1 MTRNIRPLRG
11 RTAAALLVTL
21 GLMAGTVSA
30 DVASLQTAW
39 AEAMYQLGDDARQ
52 DAMADLAE
60 RARSEAEA
68 HPEDAGILI
77 WNGIIL
83 SSYAG
88 EKGGLG
94 ALGLVKEARRSL
106 EQALEL
112 DPGALQGSA
121 HTSLGS
127 LYYKVPGWPLGFG
140 SDREARKHL
149 NAALSLN
156 PTGIDPNYF
165 MGEFLF
171 EQGEYDAARRH
182 LETALAAP
190 NRPGRELADQGRR
203 DEIRALLA
211 RIEAEA
217 S

>member
-1 MTRNIRPLRG
+1 M
-11 RTAAALLVTL
+11 LVTL
-21 GLMAGTVSA
+21 GLVTGSVTA

-39 AEAMYQLGDDARQ
+39 ARAMYQVDDDARQ

-60 RARSEAEA
+60 RARTEAEA
-68 HPEDAGILI
+68 HPEDPGVLI

-106 EQALEL
+106 EHSLEL
-112 DPGALQGSA
+112 DPAALQGSA

-140 SDREARKHL
+140 SDKEARKHL
-149 NAALSLN
+149 RAALNLN

-165 MGEFLF
+165 MGEFLV
-171 EQGEYDAARRH
+171 EQGESEAARRH

-190 NRPGRELADQGRR
+190 DRPGRELADQGRR
-203 DEIRALLA
+203 VEIRNLLA
-211 RIEAEA
+211 RIDDETR
-217 S
+217 

>member
-1 MTRNIRPLRG
+1 MTRHTPPRPR
-11 RTAAALLVTL
+11 RTAAALLMTL

-52 DAMADLAE
+52 DAMADLAD
-60 RARSEAEA
+60 RARREADA
-68 HPEDAGILI
+68 HPDDPGLLI

-106 EQALEL
+106 ERALEI

-140 SDREARKHL
+140 SDKEARRHL

-156 PTGIDPNYF
+156 PAGIDPNYF

-182 LETALAAP
+182 LTTALAAP
-190 NRPGRELADQGRR
+190 DRPGREVADQGRR
-203 DEIRALLA
+203 QEIRALLA
-211 RIEAEA
+211 RIDAA
-217 S
+217 TG

>member
-1 MTRNIRPLRG
+1 MTRTRRPLPG
-11 RTAAALLVTL
+11 LTTAALLLTF
-21 GLMAGTVSA
+21 GLMAGSASA

-39 AEAMYQLGDDARQ
+39 AEAMYQLGEDARR

-60 RARSEAEA
+60 RARSEADA
-68 HPEDAGILI
+68 HPEDPGILI

-106 EQALEL
+106 EQALKI

-140 SDREARKHL
+140 SDKEARKHL

-171 EQGEYDAARRH
+171 EQDEYDAARRH

-203 DEIRALLA
+203 QEIRALLA
-211 RIEAEA
+211 RIEQERG
-217 S
+217 

>member
-1 MTRNIRPLRG
+1 MTHHISRRLRCG
-11 RTAAALLVTL
+11 PAMLLLTLLV
-21 GLMAGTVSA
+21 AGGHAAA
-30 DVASLQTAW
+30 DVASLQSTW
-39 AEAMYQLGDDARQ
+39 ARAMYELAGDARQ
-52 DAMADLAE
+52 DAMAELTE
-60 RARSEAEA
+60 QSRSEAEA
-68 HPEDAGILI
+68 HPDDPATLI

-106 EQALEL
+106 EHALEI

-140 SDREARKHL
+140 NDKEARRHL
-149 NAALSLN
+149 LAALNLN

-165 MGEFLF
+165 MGEFLM
-171 EQGEYDAARRH
+171 EQGEYAAARRH

-190 NRPGRELADQGRR
+190 DRPQRALADQGRR
-203 DEIRALLA
+203 QEIRALLA
-211 RIEAEA
+211 RLDEQ
-217 S
+217 SR

>member
-1 MTRNIRPLRG
+1 MTHHISRRLRRG
-11 RTAAALLVTL
+11 PAMLLLTL
-21 GLMAGTVSA
+21 LMAGGHAAA
-30 DVASLQTAW
+30 DVVSLQAAW
-39 AEAMYQLGDDARQ
+39 AHAMYELAGDARQ
-52 DAMADLAE
+52 DAMAELTGQS
-60 RARSEAEA
+60 RGEAEA
-68 HPEDAGILI
+68 HPDDPATLI

-106 EQALEL
+106 EHALEI

-140 SDREARKHL
+140 NDKEARRHL
-149 NAALSLN
+149 LAALNLN

-165 MGEFLF
+165 MGEFLM
-171 EQGEYDAARRH
+171 EQGEYAAARRH

-190 NRPGRELADQGRR
+190 DRPQRTLADQGRR
-203 DEIRALLA
+203 QEIQALLA
-211 RIEAEA
+211 RLDEQ
-217 S
+217 SR